1 MGPNCPRAG
10 RLFKGMGVCG
20 RLYRLTG
27 KRPAT
32 RGGWRAGL
40 AQRAGSGRIGL
51 GPQRPAGKRRGER
64 VITDL
69 RREFGRRD
77 GEFGRKIDG
86 RAAAEAIAA
95 AGKSF
100 VVPMLVMRRA
110 LSGAVVPV
118 LFRAKLAVSGIQ
130 MKRSMSVAARKCERQ
145 QHDQAAQ
152 KQGSLHGR
160 SS

>member
-1 MGPNCPRAG
+1 MFAAG
-10 RLFKGMGVCG
+10 C
-20 RLYRLTG
+20 TG
-27 KRPAT
+27 LHANAIAT

-51 GPQRPAGKRRGER
+51 GPKRSAGKGRGER

-69 RREFGRRD
+69 RRQFGRRD
-77 GEFGRKIDG
+77 AEPGRKIDG
-86 RAAAEAIAA
+86 RAAAEAVAA
-95 AGKSF
+95 AGKSL
-100 VVPMLVMRRA
+100 VVRMLVERLCASA
-110 LSGAVVPV
+110 LMI
-118 LFRAKLAVSGIQ
+118 FRARPAVSGIQ

>member
-1 MGPNCPRAG
+1 MAGVPAVRQTAPQPRA
-10 RLFKGMGVCG
+10 R
-20 RLYRLTG
+20 
-27 KRPAT
+27 
-32 RGGWRAGL
+32 RASGL
-40 AQRAGSGRIGL
+40 ARRAGSGRARVGLQASAGQEYGPGVVMKARQQIG
-51 GPQRPAGKRRGER
+51 RRHGER
-64 VITDL
+64 
-69 RREFGRRD
+69 
-77 GEFGRKIDG
+77 GRKINGDG
-86 RAAAEAIAA
+86 ATEAIAA